1 MVKLIAGKEGTGKTK
16 KIIQLANEQVVEKK
30 GNIVFIDDDQRHM
43 YELKHDIRFL
53 SMDEFLINTPEEF
66 YGFLSGIISNDYDIE
81 AIYIDGIFKF
91 VDLKMSEVTDY
102 INKLK
107 RITDKYDLKII
118 MTMSCDVNEL
128 NADVK
133 KIIIE

>member
-16 KIIQLANEQVVEKK
+16 KIIQLANAQVEEKK

-43 YELKHDIRFL
+43 YELKHEMRFL

-91 VDLKMSEVTDY
+91 VDLKMADTTDY
-102 INKLK
+102 IHKLK
-107 RITDKYDLKII
+107 RLTDKYELKIV
-118 MTMSCDVNEL
+118 MTMSCDVDEL
-128 NADVK
+128 DAD
-133 KIIIE
+133 IRDMMI